1 MSRRPSGNQAASSP
15 AMRGAL
21 LIAAAVLL
29 GAGLL
34 ANGFSDDHSILSDS
48 GPTASTNKSTTTV
61 PTGSTVVQPHDPAQ
75 VKVLVLNGSGKSGVA
90 KDGADVLKA
99 ANYTTLEPSNAKGA
113 TVATSIVYFVPG
125 YDADAA
131 AVTAKLGLPA
141 SAAQPLPTPPPAEV
155 GDPKDA
161 HIIVVVGTD
170 APIAGGAGAGT
181 TSSTSPTPSS
191 GGAGSTTTT
200 VAAN

>member
-1 MSRRPSGNQAASSP
+1 
-15 AMRGAL
+15 MRGAL

-34 ANGFSDDHSILSDS
+34 ANGFGDDHSILSDT
-48 GPTASTNKSTTTV
+48 GSTPSTSKSTTTA

-75 VKVLVLNGSGKSGVA
+75 VRVLVLNGSGKSGVA
-90 KDGADVLKA
+90 AAGTDLLKA
-99 ANYTTLEPSNAKGA
+99 ANYTTLEAGNAKGG
-113 TVATSIVYFVPG
+113 TVATSIVYYVPG

-161 HIIVVVGTD
+161 HIIVVVGSD

-191 GGAGSTTTT
+191 AGAGSTTTT
-200 VAAN
+200 AAAN

>member
-1 MSRRPSGNQAASSP
+1 MSRRPGANQPATSP

-34 ANGFSDDHSILSDS
+34 ANGFRDDHSIFSNS
-48 GPTASTNKSTTTV
+48 GSTPTTKKPTTTA
-61 PTGSTVVQPHDPAQ
+61 PTGSTVVQAHDPAQ
-75 VKVLVLNGSGKSGVA
+75 VKVLVLNGSGKAGVA
-90 KDGADVLKA
+90 KSGADVLKA
-99 ANYTTLEPSNAKGA
+99 ANYTTLEPSNAKGG
-113 TVATSIVYFVPG
+113 TIATSVVYFVPG

-131 AVTAKLGLPA
+131 TVTAKLGLQA

-155 GDPKDA
+155 ADPKDA
-161 HIIVVVGTD
+161 NIVVLVGSD

-181 TSSTSPTPSS
+181 TSSTSPAS
-191 GGAGSTTTT
+191 STTAPTATT
-200 VAAN
+200 APAN